1 MTRIVAGEA
10 GGRRL
15 SVPPR
20 ARPTSERVREAL
32 FSTLTSMPVDLRGR
46 GVLDLYAGSGALGLE
61 ALSRGASWCVLV
73 ESDARALA
81 VLRANCEAVGLP
93 GAVVRRADAAA
104 FLRGPAPPEPA
115 VLVLA
120 DPPYDLPARRVVR
133 LLEGLPASGWLAE
146 DGVAV
151 LERPTREVVPAWP
164 EALRVV
170 DHRRYGDTTLWYFRR
185 VRAQPSP
192 TAPSST

>member
-15 SVPPR
+15 AVPPR
-20 ARPTSERVREAL
+20 TRPTSERVREAL
-32 FSTLTSMPVDLRGR
+32 FSTLLSMPVDLRGR

-61 ALSRGASWCVLV
+61 ALSRGAAWCVLV

-81 VLRANCEAVGLP
+81 ALRANCQAVGLP
-93 GAVVRRADAAA
+93 GAEVRRADVSA
-104 FLRGPAPPEPA
+104 FLHGPDPPEPA

-120 DPPYDLPARRVVR
+120 DPPYDVPSVTVVR
-133 LLEGLPASGWLAE
+133 ILEALVASRWLAR
-146 DGVAV
+146 DGVVV
-151 LERPTREVVPAWP
+151 LERPTREHPPTWP

-170 DHRRYGDTTLWYFRR
+170 DHRRYGDTTLWYFRC
-185 VRAQPSP
+185 VRAEPPP

>member
-15 SVPPR
+15 AVPPR
-20 ARPTSERVREAL
+20 TRPTSERVREAL
-32 FSTLTSMPVDLRGR
+32 FSTVASMPVTLPGH

-61 ALSRGASWCVLV
+61 ALSRGAAWCVLV
-73 ESDARALA
+73 ESDPRAVA
-81 VLRANCEAVGLP
+81 VLTANCEAVGLP
-93 GAVVRRADAAA
+93 GALVRRADVAA

-120 DPPYDLPARRVVR
+120 DPPYEVPTARVARM
-133 LLEGLPASGWLAE
+133 LEALAVSGWLAE

-151 LERPTREVVPAWP
+151 LERPTREAGPAWP
-164 EALRVV
+164 PTLRVV
-170 DHRRYGDTTLWYFRR
+170 DHRRYGDTTLWYFRH
-185 VRAQPSP
+185 VRAEPPSAPSP
-192 TAPSST
+192 T